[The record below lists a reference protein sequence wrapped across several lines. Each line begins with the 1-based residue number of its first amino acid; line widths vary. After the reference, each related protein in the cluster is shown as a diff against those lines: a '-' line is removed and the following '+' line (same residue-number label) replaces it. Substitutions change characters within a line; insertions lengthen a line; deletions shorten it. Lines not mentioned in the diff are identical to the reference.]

1 MTVETDRTLAT
12 ASAPMSSSFGA
23 YWAARSVS
31 FLGSQ
36 ITYLAL
42 PLTAILVLKASPLE
56 VGLLGM
62 LQYVPFLLLG
72 LPVGVWVDRVNLR
85 ALLIGCDVGRALAF
99 ASIPVAALLHVIDVP
114 LLWAVA
120 AVAGCLTVLFEI
132 GAQAFL
138 PRLVTPEQLVWSNS
152 RIEVSRAVSRIVGP
166 AASGGLIQALTAPVA
181 IAVDA
186 VSFCVSAAA
195 IAAARPRHVEPE
207 PADRAE
213 PFRARVA
220 TAVRVVAGQP
230 VVRALTGVEAVAAIC
245 EGAIASGFFLY
256 ITRQLGMTAG
266 AVGLMVGV
274 GSVASMTAAL
284 YTPAVVRRLGAGPSL
299 LLGVA
304 VIAPATWLMPL
315 ASGSLVALFVTFA
328 LAITVREAGKNVFN
342 VTANALYQQQIPQA
356 RLGSVT
362 GVLQTLLTGGLVPVG
377 FLAGGLAASAIGMRT
392 TLFAT
397 AALYTLAPLF
407 LLAPGAR
414 AFFTRLARAASESG
428 GSGAATE
435 PAGARTVASR

>member
-1 MTVETDRTLAT
+1 
-12 ASAPMSSSFGA
+12 
-23 YWAARSVS
+23 
-31 FLGSQ
+31 
-36 ITYLAL
+36 
-42 PLTAILVLKASPLE
+42 
-56 VGLLGM
+56 M

-85 ALLIGCDVGRALAF
+85 ALLVCCDVGRALAF
-99 ASIPVAALLHVIDVP
+99 ATIPAAALLRVIDIP

-166 AASGGLIQALTAPVA
+166 AASGALIQALTAPVA

-186 VSFCVSAAA
+186 LSFVASAVAV
-195 IAAARPRHVEPE
+195 AAARPRHVEPE

-213 PFRARVA
+213 PLRARVA
-220 TAVRVVAGQP
+220 AAVRVVARQP
-230 VVRALTGVEAVAAIC
+230 VVRALTGVESIAAIC

-256 ITRQLGMTAG
+256 ITRDLGMTAG

-284 YTPAVVRRLGAGPSL
+284 YTPAVVRRLGPGRSL
-299 LLGVA
+299 LLGIA
-304 VIAPATWLMPL
+304 VIAPATWIMPL

-342 VTANALYQQQIPQA
+342 VTANSLYQQQIPAA

-362 GVLQTLLTGGLVPVG
+362 GVLQTLLTGGLVPIG

-392 TLFAT
+392 TLLAA

-407 LLAPGAR
+407 LLAPGVR
-414 AFFTRLARAASESG
+414 TFFTRSEAAAASP
-428 GSGAATE
+428 GSPGE
-435 PAGARTVASR
+435 PAPAGVAR

>member
-1 MTVETDRTLAT
+1 MTVETGSDRVLGA
-12 ASAPMSSSFGA
+12 ASARMSSSFAA

-36 ITYLAL
+36 VTYLAL

-62 LQYVPFLLLG
+62 LQYLPFLLLG
-72 LPVGVWVDRVNLR
+72 LPVGIWVDRVNLR
-85 ALLIGCDVGRALAF
+85 ALLVCCDVGRALAF
-99 ASIPVAALLHVIDVP
+99 AAVPAAALLHVLDVP

-138 PRLVTPEQLVWSNS
+138 PRLVTPDRLVWSNS

-166 AASGGLIQALTAPVA
+166 AASGALIQALTAPVA

-186 VSFCVSAAA
+186 VSFMVSAVAV
-195 IAAARPRHVEPE
+195 AAARPRHFEPE

-213 PFRARVA
+213 PLRARVA
-220 TAVRVVAGQP
+220 AAVRVVARQP
-230 VVRALTGVEAVAAIC
+230 VLRALTGVEAIAAVC
-245 EGAIASGFFLY
+245 EGAIAAGLFLY
-256 ITRQLGMTAG
+256 ITRDLGMTAG

-274 GSVASMTAAL
+274 GSVASMTAAMCA
-284 YTPAVVRRLGAGPSL
+284 PAVVRRLGAGRSL

-304 VIAPATWLMPL
+304 VIVPATWLMPL
-315 ASGSLVALFVTFA
+315 ASGRLIALFITFA

-342 VTANALYQQQIPQA
+342 ITANSLYQQQIPAA
-356 RLGSVT
+356 RLGSVS

-377 FLAGGLAASAIGMRT
+377 FLAAGLAASAIGMRT
-392 TLFAT
+392 TLVGI

-414 AFFTRLARAASESG
+414 AFFTRPESAA
-428 GSGAATE
+428 A
-435 PAGARTVASR
+435 PAGTAEAAPVASR